1 MNLKMKDIPSVSY
14 ILKKIDFRI
23 DIHENYLKKI
33 INDTIEFYRSKIKN
47 NEIELTKNQM
57 VDIIV
62 SDVYKKTS
70 PSLVNII
77 NGTGI
82 VLHTGFGRAPFN
94 AERLKT
100 LSSRLEGYV
109 NLEYN
114 ILSGL
119 RGDRQMHIRNHLSSL
134 CNTES
139 SLMVNNNAAAVFLV
153 LNTISNGGNVIC
165 SRGQLVEIG
174 GSFRI
179 PDIIEKSGAY
189 LKEVGTTNRTH
200 LKDYENAIDQNTK
213 LLIWVH
219 TSNYV
224 IKGFTKEVS
233 LKELVILGEKYDI
246 PVMADIGSGDLISM
260 KKLGFKDELP
270 VKNIV
275 SMGPKITTFSGD
287 KLLGGPQCGLIVGSE
302 DVVKKCQINPLYR
315 IMRSDKI
322 SIALLDETLRSFRR
336 DSFTEENL
344 SLKMLTAK
352 RTILKKRAK
361 NILDNLEKDI
371 IRDFGISIIES
382 FVEAGSGS
390 LPEKNIE
397 SIALTFNPTIIETNQ
412 LSKTLKKSV
421 TPIIGY
427 INKDKF
433 YIDLKSILPSQIEK
447 IRQAIIEVH
456 NCIK

>member
-1 MNLKMKDIPSVSY
+1 MDLKMKDIPSVSY
-14 ILKKIDFRI
+14 ILEKIDFKI
-23 DIHENYLKKI
+23 EIHENYLKKI
-33 INDTIEFYRSKIKN
+33 INETIDFYRSKIRN

-62 SDVYKKTS
+62 SDVYKKAS
-70 PSLVNII
+70 SSLVNII

-82 VLHTGFGRAPFN
+82 VLHTGLGRAPFN
-94 AERLKT
+94 AERLKN
-100 LSSRLEGYV
+100 LSSRLEGYI

-119 RGDRQMHIRNHLSSL
+119 RGDRQIHIRNHLSSL

-153 LNTISNGGNVIC
+153 LNTISSGGNVIC

-179 PDIIEKSGAY
+179 PDIIEKSGAC

-200 LKDYENAIDQNTK
+200 LNDYENAIDQNTK

-219 TSNYV
+219 TSNYI

-233 LKELVILGEKYDI
+233 LKKLVILGEKYDI
-246 PVMADIGSGDLISM
+246 PVMADIGSGDLIDM
-260 KKLGFKDELP
+260 KKLGFKDELQ
-270 VKNIV
+270 VKKIV

-287 KLLGGPQCGLIVGSE
+287 KLLGGPQCGLIVGCKNII
-302 DVVKKCQINPLYR
+302 KKCQKNPLYR

-336 DSFTEENL
+336 NSFTEENL
-344 SLKMLTAK
+344 SLKMLTTK
-352 RTILKKRAK
+352 RTILKRRATT
-361 NILDNLEKDI
+361 ILKNLEQEI
-371 IRDFGISIIES
+371 VRDFGISIVES

-397 SIALTFNPTIIETNQ
+397 SIALRFNPIIIEANH
-412 LSKTLKKSV
+412 LSKTLKKSFI
-421 TPIIGY
+421 PIIGY
-427 INKDKF
+427 INKNKF
-433 YIDLKSILPSQIEK
+433 YIDLKSVLPSQIKK
-447 IRQAIIEVH
+447 IRQAIIEVYS
-456 NCIK
+456 CIK